1 MPTLSRTSPQPP
13 GRLPRVHL
21 VVGTRPEA
29 VKMAPLA
36 SALRA
41 SGLVEPV
48 VVATGQH
55 TTMVSQALSA
65 FGQEPDITLEL
76 DRRTGEQAELVAG
89 LAPALDHVLAADESA
104 AVVVQGDTTSVLVGG
119 LVAFWRQLPLV
130 HLEAGLRSGDLAA
143 PFPEEANRRLIS
155 VVADLHLAP
164 TRRAADALLR
174 EHVSP
179 DRVVLVGNTVV
190 DAVLAVAAS
199 SAPPEDPRLVEVLEL
214 VSADAARLMLVTA
227 HRRENWGEPLEGI
240 LAAVEQI
247 LDEHPDL
254 RCVLPAHANP
264 AVRAQVDRAL
274 GSDPR
279 VVVTDPLPYAALCRL
294 LAVSSI
300 VLSDSGGIQEEAP
313 SFRVPVL
320 VLRDLT
326 ERMEAVEAGWAQL
339 VGTDPARIVAA
350 AKEHLDGKRLLPRG
364 GNPFGDGAAADRS
377 AASIAWLL
385 GLGPRPVEFRAGAGS
400 FAFPGDDEFGRGN
413 APSGDAE

>member
-1 MPTLSRTSPQPP
+1 VPGSREVIAVSKMSSTSPELPQSPR
-13 GRLPRVHL
+13 RLPRVHVL
-21 VVGTRPEA
+21 VGTRPEA

-36 SALRA
+36 TALRA

-55 TTMVSQALSA
+55 TTMVSQALAA
-65 FGQEPDITLEL
+65 FGQVPDITLEL
-76 DRRTGEQAELVAG
+76 DRRTGEQAELVAE
-89 LAPALDHVLAADESA
+89 LAPALDRVLAADGSA

-119 LVAFWRQLPLV
+119 LVAFWRKVPLV

-143 PFPEEANRRLIS
+143 PFPEEANRRLIG

-174 EHVSP
+174 EHVP
-179 DRVVLVGNTVV
+179 DDRVVLVGNTVV
-190 DAVLAVAAS
+190 DAVLTVAAIG
-199 SAPPEDPRLVEVLEL
+199 APPQDPRLLEVLGRA
-214 VSADAARLMLVTA
+214 SAGAGRVMLVTA
-227 HRRENWGEPLEGI
+227 HRRENWGGPLDRI

-254 RCVLPAHANP
+254 RCVLPAHGNP

-279 VVVTDPLPYAALCRL
+279 VVVTDPLPYAELCGL
-294 LAVSSI
+294 LSASSI

-339 VGTDPARIVAA
+339 VGSDPARIVAA
-350 AKEHLDGKRLLPRG
+350 AKELLDGTRVLPRG
-364 GNPFGDGAAADRS
+364 GNPFGDGVAATRS
-377 AASIAWLL
+377 AAAIGWLL
-385 GLGPRPVEFRAGAGS
+385 GLCPRPAELAAGPQA
-400 FAFPGDDEFGRGN
+400 
-413 APSGDAE
+413 